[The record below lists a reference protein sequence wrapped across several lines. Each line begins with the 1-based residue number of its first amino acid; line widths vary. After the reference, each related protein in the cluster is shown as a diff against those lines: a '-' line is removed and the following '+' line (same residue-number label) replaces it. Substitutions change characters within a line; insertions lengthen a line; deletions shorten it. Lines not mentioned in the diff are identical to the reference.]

1 MSFYIQMLN
10 AVDEGY
16 AQRNFEEFI
25 IYFNIH
31 KEYL

>member
-10 AVDEGY
+10 SGDEGY
-16 AQRNFEEFI
+16 AKRKFEEFI